1 MVKIRVLFDSQI
13 FQLQKHG
20 GISRYFSELIREF
33 IEHPELG
40 IEPVLEQKSFLNQHL
55 VNASGVKNLREIN
68 SRLVA
73 IANLA
78 VSLCFGG
85 RSINNVDLVHTTF
98 YLPFFLLARSKKP
111 FVVTLHDMIPEL
123 FPSKRRFWNPHF
135 AKKTYLTRADLVLAV
150 SNSSASDMNLQVDR
164 SLNAIITHLGVGP
177 EFQSKLMPLEWLC
190 FPYFI
195 YIGNRSGYKDA
206 DVAFEAFALVA
217 KSNPE
222 LRLLLVGGGL
232 LSTGELNTLQ
242 RLGIASRVEQRNLS
256 NSDLPNAY
264 SNALGLLYP
273 TRYEGFGLPIVEAM
287 ASEIPVL
294 CSNTDIN
301 REIAGE
307 AGNFFEVGNSKALAD
322 LMASV
327 LITPEGFKDRLSL
340 GKSRSKE
347 FTWRRC
353 AEITANSY
361 RKLLESQRR
370 QI

>member
-1 MVKIRVLFDSQI
+1 MKPIRVLFDNQI
-13 FQLQKHG
+13 FQLQSHG
-20 GISRYFSELIREF
+20 GISRYFTELIREF
-33 IEHPELG
+33 NSNPSLG
-40 IEPVLEQKSFLNQHL
+40 IEPVLSQDKVHNKHLLNESGIVGLKPIHSRLRAFLNLLSFQLL
-55 VNASGVKNLREIN
+55 VR
-68 SRLVA
+68 R
-73 IANLA
+73 
-78 VSLCFGG
+78 
-85 RSINNVDLVHTTF
+85 RPTDVDIVHSTF
-98 YLPFFLLARSKKP
+98 YLPGFFPKKTGALAA
-111 FVVTLHDMIPEL
+111 VTVYDMIPEL
-123 FPSKRRFWNPHF
+123 YPDRRRLWNPHF
-135 AKKTYLTRADLVLAV
+135 QKKSYLRKADLVVAI
-150 SNSSASDMNLQVDR
+150 SESAANDMKNVLGIDR
-164 SLNAIITHLGVGP
+164 ESTITYLGVGT
-177 EFQSKLMPLEWLC
+177 EFQSGLEPPSWITA
-190 FPYFI
+190 PYFVFV
-195 YIGNRSGYKDA
+195 GNRSGYKDA

-232 LSTGELNTLQ
+232 LSTGELNAL
-242 RLGIASRVEQRNLS
+242 RSLGISSRVEQRNVS

-273 TRYEGFGLPIVEAM
+273 TRYEGFGLPLLEAM

-327 LITPEGFKDRLSL
+327 FITPEGFKDRLSL